1 MKRRITVIGILAGC
15 TTAAFAQ
22 APQPAATL
30 QRTASGSLRMS
41 WHGITGRS
49 YFIQQSDDL
58 KSWHYLPLVQLGA
71 GTQLQHELH
80 DPGLAGFLRLRH
92 SDQRTADP
100 ATADF
105 DGDTLPNLAEI
116 SSHRTDPFRFDSD
129 ADNLS
134 DGWEVTQQLNPLDD
148 GRSDPANGS
157 AGDPDR
163 DGLTNAEEL
172 IYLTQARN
180 ADTDGDGI
188 TDGGEIG
195 QGTDPRNPEQ
205 KPRAEWFILTGDLPL
220 GARKERSRTVSIP
233 PGQSRVITIVLSS
246 DEYPSYTGSSS
257 FFNDILEWYV
267 EAPGA
272 PIITDAID
280 INSRHTLWQQQSA
293 NGVREVKGF
302 SPAYIENGMTLTAPD
317 DAPLQVRIN
326 LAATNIGDSM
336 LPSTVLVGILPLVAT
351 ELQPLLAD
359 SAGAP
364 IAESARPRNLPGET
378 NGMTED
384 NPLQSRVAHREI
396 GMRIVDGAFLKG
408 RRITWTMDPRFVLP
422 GTDQA
427 RFRGRWPASG
437 PHSDRFEKPT
447 SFAVAEYERIDARQA
462 ATTLDNEGGSAI
474 RANLPP
480 VAFNQGRVRVTLE
493 DCLGPPAKLADLEV
507 PAVVVIDAGHGGDD
521 PGHVAGG
528 VMEKNLTL
536 EHALAIQTTLR
547 ARLAARQPFHRVLLT
562 RAADDAMP
570 WDARAAFAAANGADV
585 MVSLHFNAGDP
596 EQRGVETLWTGQGN
610 VNATADEALATRLQ
624 AAAAL
629 ATSHARLPGLDVI
642 HPPDPPLPGDWL
654 LLDDAALGNTADHA
668 TLRACI
674 QRIEFLTHP
683 QALGELTDPAGA
695 ALRRTHHAANLA
707 EAIIAD
713 LETQPSAA
721 D

>member
-1 MKRRITVIGILAGC
+1 MKRRITAIGILAGC

-30 QRTASGSLRMS
+30 QRTTTGSLRMA
-41 WHGITGRS
+41 WHGVTGRS

-58 KSWHYLPLVQLGA
+58 KSWRYLPVVELGA
-71 GTQLQHELH
+71 GAQLQHELP

-100 ATADF
+100 AAADF
-105 DGDTLPNLAEI
+105 DGDALSNLAEI

-129 ADNLS
+129 ADNLP
-134 DGWEVTQQLNPLDD
+134 DGWEVAQQLNPLDD
-148 GRSDPANGS
+148 GRADPAHGS
-157 AGDPDR
+157 TGDPDR

-188 TDGGEIG
+188 TDGGEIS

-233 PGQSRVITIVLSS
+233 PGQSRVVTIVLSS

-257 FFNDILEWYV
+257 FFNDILEWHV
-267 EAPGA
+267 ESPGA
-272 PIITDAID
+272 PIIADAID

-293 NGVREVKGF
+293 NGMREVKGF
-302 SPAYIENGMTLTAPD
+302 SPAYIENCMTLTAPD
-317 DAPLQVRIN
+317 NAPLQVRIT

-336 LPSTVLVGILPLVAT
+336 LPSTVLVGILPLIAT
-351 ELQPLLAD
+351 ELHPLLPDPAGAPVAD
-359 SAGAP
+359 SAK
-364 IAESARPRNLPGET
+364 PRILPGET
-378 NGMTED
+378 NGMAEE
-384 NPLQSRVAHREI
+384 NPLHSRVAHREV

-408 RRITWTMDPRFVLP
+408 RRITWTMEPRFVPP
-422 GTDQA
+422 GTDQPS
-427 RFRGRWPASG
+427 FRGRWPASG
-437 PHSDRFEKPT
+437 PHSDRFEKPV
-447 SFAVAEYERIDARQA
+447 SLAVAEYERIDALHA
-462 ATTLDNEGGSAI
+462 MTTLDPEGGSAI

-480 VAFNQGRVRVTLE
+480 VAFNQGRVRVAIE
-493 DCLGPPAKLADLEV
+493 DCLGQPAKLADLEV

-521 PGHVAGG
+521 PGHVAGD
-528 VMEKNLTL
+528 VMEKTLTL
-536 EHALAIQTTLR
+536 DHALATRTTLQ
-547 ARLAARQPFHRVLLT
+547 ARLAMRQPFHRVLLT
-562 RAADDAMP
+562 RSTDDAMP

-585 MVSLHFNAGDP
+585 MVSLHFNSGDP
-596 EQRGVETLWTGQGN
+596 EQRGVETLWAGAGN
-610 VNATADEALATRLQ
+610 ANAPADQALATRLQ
-624 AAAAL
+624 TAAAS
-629 ATSHARLPGLDVI
+629 ATGHARMPGLDII
-642 HPPDPPLPGDWL
+642 HPPDPPLPGDWS
-654 LLDDAALGNTADHA
+654 LLDDATLGNTADHA

-695 ALRRTHHAANLA
+695 ALRRANHAANLA

-713 LETQPSAA
+713 LEAQPSTA